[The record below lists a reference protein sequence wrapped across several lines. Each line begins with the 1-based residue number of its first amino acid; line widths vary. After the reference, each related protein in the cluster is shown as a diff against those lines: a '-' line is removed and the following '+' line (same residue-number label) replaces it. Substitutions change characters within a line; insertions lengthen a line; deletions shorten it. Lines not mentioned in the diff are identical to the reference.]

1 MMAAKTI
8 IVYTQPGWGP
18 CHKEVEFLSQKGVE
32 FVEKNVRADKTVL
45 KELIDMGYQ
54 STPVTIID
62 GQAVVGF
69 DQIKIMELIGIQNWG
84 VKRDLLRERSIQ

>member
-1 MMAAKTI
+1 
-8 IVYTQPGWGP
+8 
-18 CHKEVEFLSQKGVE
+18 
-32 FVEKNVRADKTVL
+32 VEKNVRADKAAL

-69 DQIKIMELIGIQNWG
+69 DQLKIMELIG
-84 VKRDLLRERSIQ
+84 LES

>member
-1 MMAAKTI
+1 M
-8 IVYTQPGWGP
+8 
-18 CHKEVEFLSQKGVE
+18 
-32 FVEKNVRADKTVL
+32 EKNVRADKTVL

-69 DQIKIMELIGIQNWG
+69 DQIKIMELIGIQN
-84 VKRDLLRERSIQ
+84 